1 MDPTFPLVPIAN
13 ALACVLILI
22 PLIHLLSGPWNTGV
36 CMFGIWVFLVGV
48 ATCVNTSLFSD
59 NVNDKAPIWCD
70 IGERYF
76 YGASDVLDAVLTLAC
91 SDSPEH
97 LLSSC
102 GSCMW
107 TRDHPASLQNRPA

>member
-1 MDPTFPLVPIAN
+1 MDPTFPLVPIAS

-36 CMFGIWVFLVGV
+36 CMFGVWVFLVGV
-48 ATCVNTSLFSD
+48 ATCVKTSLFSD

-76 YGASDVLDAVLTLAC
+76 HGAS
-91 SDSPEH
+91 
-97 LLSSC
+97 
-102 GSCMW
+102 M
-107 TRDHPASLQNRPA
+107 SLMQY

>member
-1 MDPTFPLVPIAN
+1 MDPTFPLVPITN

-36 CMFGIWVFLVGV
+36 CMFGIWVFFVGV

-70 IGERYF
+70 ICEYYF
-76 YGASDVLDAVLTLAC
+76 YEVSEVPHAQLRSC
-91 SDSPEH
+91 FSYPPEH

-102 GSCMW
+102 GSYLW
-107 TRDHPASLQNRPA
+107 ARDHPASLQNCPA